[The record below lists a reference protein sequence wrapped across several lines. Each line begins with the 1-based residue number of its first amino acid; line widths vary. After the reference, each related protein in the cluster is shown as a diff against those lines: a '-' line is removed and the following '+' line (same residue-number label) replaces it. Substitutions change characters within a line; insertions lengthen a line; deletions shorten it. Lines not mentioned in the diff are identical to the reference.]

1 VKAVDLAKTLLNRVQ
16 ENILMAEESKT
27 NGTQAKSNVSKTTE
41 TKATTKSRATTKS
54 TEPAN
59 EQALALSVQPKSLL
73 PQNRPIQPSN
83 LEIVH
88 TYSSVGSDRPVS
100 KGTVNFSSS
109 LMISGNRPIA
119 ASTLQV
125 SESYVVM
132 GNRPVASN
140 ESDETT
146 ALMGYLD

>member
-1 VKAVDLAKTLLNRVQ
+1 
-16 ENILMAEESKT
+16 MAEENKP
-27 NGTQAKSNVSKTTE
+27 NGTQAKTT
-41 TKATTKSRATTKS
+41 TNKSTTTKS
-54 TEPAN
+54 TASKSTTSKATSTDTAN
-59 EQALALSVQPKSLL
+59 TKEDNDKALALSTQPRTLL
-73 PQNRPIQPSN
+73 PQNRPIEPSS

-88 TYSSVGSDRPVS
+88 TYSSVGSDRPVA
-100 KGTVNFSSS
+100 KGTVEFSSS
-109 LMISGNRPIA
+109 LVISGNRPIA

-125 SESYVVM
+125 SESFIM

>member
-1 VKAVDLAKTLLNRVQ
+1 
-16 ENILMAEESKT
+16 MAEENKP
-27 NGTQAKSNVSKTTE
+27 NGTQAKTTASKTTS
-41 TKATTKSRATTKS
+41 TKATPSKS
-54 TEPAN
+54 TTASKSTSAKEDN
-59 EQALALSVQPKSLL
+59 DKALALSTQPRTLL
-73 PQNRPIQPSN
+73 PQNRPIEPSS

-100 KGTVNFSSS
+100 KGTVEFSSS
-109 LMISGNRPIA
+109 ITISGNRPIA

-140 ESDETT
+140 ESDETA
-146 ALMGYLD
+146 ALMGYID